1 MNIEK
6 LVELLHVME
15 NDPVVVKCDYLTDG
29 DPDEYPESLTAVIDH
44 LEEMMFDRK
53 DAAKL
58 EKLGYSVIYG
68 ECLCIDTLKGVVNTG
83 SDNM

>member
-1 MNIEK
+1 MNVEK
-6 LVELLHVME
+6 LVELLRAME
-15 NDPVVVKCDYLTDG
+15 NDPAVVRCDYLTDG

-44 LEEMMFDRK
+44 LEEMMFDRN
-53 DAAKL
+53 DAAQLK
-58 EKLGYSVIYG
+58 KLGYSVIYG